1 MPTSAPGN
9 PDTGGQSQRGFT
21 LLELMVVV
29 SIVALATAGVSLSLR
44 DTSANL
50 LEREAV
56 RMSALLTAAHA
67 QARTAGAP
75 MQWRATP
82 QGFELAGRA
91 HTWLAD
97 GTRALVTTPHAP
109 GTLADNTLTLGP
121 EPMMPP
127 QRLTLSLQG
136 RTLTLASDGLRP
148 FGLATLP

>member
-1 MPTSAPGN
+1 MPISAPGN
-9 PDTGGQSQRGFT
+9 PDTCRQHQRGFT

-29 SIVALATAGVSLSLR
+29 SIVGLATAGVSLSLR

-56 RMSALLTAAHA
+56 RLSALLTAAHA
-67 QARTAGAP
+67 QARTAGVP
-75 MQWRATP
+75 MQWRTTP

-97 GTRALVTTPHAP
+97 GTRALVTTPRAP
-109 GTLADNTLTLGP
+109 GTQPTNTLTLGP
-121 EPMMPP
+121 EPMMAP

-136 RTLTLASDGLRP
+136 RTLTLATDGLRP
-148 FGLATLP
+148 FGLAMQP